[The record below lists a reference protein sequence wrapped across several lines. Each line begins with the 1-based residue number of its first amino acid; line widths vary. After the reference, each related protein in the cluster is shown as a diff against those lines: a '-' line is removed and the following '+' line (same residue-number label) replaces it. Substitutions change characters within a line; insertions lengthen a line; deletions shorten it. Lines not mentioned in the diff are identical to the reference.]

1 MAFTYTV
8 TDDPMGAARVV
19 WQTRCMVGAGEEAEL
34 NAALDRYMDY
44 GDKG

>member
-1 MAFTYTV
+1 MTLLYTV

-34 NAALDRYMDY
+34 NAELERYMDCDY
-44 GDKG
+44 KG